1 MHAIAPRYSSRTA
14 ASLLILALLSLLALP
29 AQAVSRPVHVLATT
43 YPVWQ
48 LARPLVAGLENVRID
63 LLIPAATGCP
73 HDYAP
78 TPADLT
84 KVATAD
90 VILMN
95 GLGLEAAFAPALAQA
110 EAHKADCSQG
120 IALLAGRSGHEEE
133 GLDDHHHDHHDDG
146 NPHVFTSP
154 AAAARMAG
162 TMTEALIRA
171 CPEREEAIR
180 SNAAALQKSLL
191 DLEKRLAALGAAHP
205 GACVLLQHD
214 SLAYMMRSAGLKVM
228 DVLQENE
235 EQAPSAA
242 RLLECID
249 HIREERPVLLIGEPQ
264 FSPRP
269 LETLAAETGI
279 PVIQLDSMASGPDDT
294 PVDHFEQQM
303 RNNCQILENALSR

>member
-1 MHAIAPRYSSRTA
+1 MLRYSAHQDGSRGA
-14 ASLLILALLSLLALP
+14 ASFLLLALLLLALP
-29 AQAVSRPVHVLATT
+29 LQAAARPVHVLATT

-48 LARPLVAGLENVRID
+48 LARPLVSGLENVQLT

-95 GLGLEAAFAPALAQA
+95 GLGLEAPFAPALAQA
-110 EAHKADCSQG
+110 EAHKVDCSQG
-120 IALLAGRSGHEEE
+120 IDLLGVRSGHDEED
-133 GLDDHHHDHHDDG
+133 GHAHHSSH
-146 NPHVFTSP
+146 NPHIFTSP
-154 AAAARMAG
+154 AAAAHMTGLMAD
-162 TMTEALIRA
+162 ALARA
-171 CPEREEAIR
+171 CPEQAGTIQTR
-180 SNAAALQKSLL
+180 AAARQISLR
-191 DLEKRLAALGAAHP
+191 DMEKRLAALGAAHP

-242 RLLECID
+242 RLLECIE
-249 HIREERPVLLIGEPQ
+249 HIRKERPALLIGEPQ

-269 LETLAAETGI
+269 LETLAVETGI
-279 PVIQLDSMASGPDDT
+279 PVIQLDSMASGPENA
-294 PVDHFEQQM
+294 PENHFEQQM
-303 RNNCQILENALSR
+303 LRNCQALEHALAR

>member
-1 MHAIAPRYSSRTA
+1 MQAITLRYCSRTA
-14 ASLLILALLSLLALP
+14 ASFLILALLSLLALP
-29 AQAVSRPVHVLATT
+29 VQAASRPVHVLATT

-48 LARPLVAGLENVRID
+48 LARPLVAGLENVRLD
-63 LLIPAATGCP
+63 LLIPAATGCH

-90 VILMN
+90 MILMN
-95 GLGLEAAFAPALAQA
+95 GLGLEAAFASALAQA
-110 EAHKADCSQG
+110 EAHKVDCSQG
-120 IALLAGRSGHEEE
+120 IALLAGCSDHEE
-133 GLDDHHHDHHDDG
+133 GHGDHHHGD

-154 AAAARMAG
+154 AAAAQMAG
-162 TMTEALIRA
+162 TMAEALSHA
-171 CPEREEAIR
+171 CPGQAEAIR
-180 SNAAALQKSLL
+180 NNAAALQKGLL

-214 SLAYMMRSAGLKVM
+214 SLAYMMRSAGLNVM
-228 DVLQENE
+228 DVLQEDE

-249 HIREERPVLLIGEPQ
+249 HIRKERPVLLIGEPQ

-269 LETLAAETGI
+269 LETLAAETGV
-279 PVIQLDSMASGPDDT
+279 PVIQLDSLASGPEHT

-303 RNNCQILENALSR
+303 RNNCQLLENALSR

>member
-1 MHAIAPRYSSRTA
+1 MHAITPRYCSRTA
-14 ASLLILALLSLLALP
+14 ASFLILALLSLLALP
-29 AQAVSRPVHVLATT
+29 VQAASRPVHVLATT

-48 LARPLVAGLENVRID
+48 LARPLVAGLENVRLD

-90 VILMN
+90 MILMN
-95 GLGLEAAFAPALAQA
+95 GLGLEAAFASALAQA
-110 EAHKADCSQG
+110 EAHKVDCSQG
-120 IALLAGRSGHEEE
+120 IALLADCSDHEE
-133 GLDDHHHDHHDDG
+133 GHGDHHHGG

-154 AAAARMAG
+154 AAAAQMAG
-162 TMTEALIRA
+162 TMAEAMGLA
-171 CPEREEAIR
+171 CPEQAEAIR
-180 SNAAALQKSLL
+180 NNATALQKNLL

-214 SLAYMMRSAGLKVM
+214 SLAYMMRSAGLDVM
-228 DVLQENE
+228 DVLQEDE

-242 RLLECID
+242 RLLECIE
-249 HIREERPVLLIGEPQ
+249 HIRKERPVLLIGEPQ

-269 LETLAAETGI
+269 LETLAAETGV
-279 PVIQLDSMASGPDDT
+279 PVIQLDSLASGPENT
-294 PVDHFEQQM
+294 PVNHFEQQM
-303 RNNCQILENALSR
+303 RNNCQLLENALSR

>member
-1 MHAIAPRYSSRTA
+1 MHAITPRYCSRTA
-14 ASLLILALLSLLALP
+14 ASFLILALLSLLALP
-29 AQAVSRPVHVLATT
+29 VQAASRPVHVLATT

-48 LARPLVAGLENVRID
+48 LARPLVAGLENVRLD

-90 VILMN
+90 MILMN
-95 GLGLEAAFAPALAQA
+95 GLGLEAAFASALAQA
-110 EAHKADCSQG
+110 EAHKVDCSQG
-120 IALLAGRSGHEEE
+120 IALLADCSDHEE
-133 GLDDHHHDHHDDG
+133 GHGDHHHGG

-154 AAAARMAG
+154 AAAAQMAG
-162 TMTEALIRA
+162 TMAEALGLA
-171 CPEREEAIR
+171 CPEQVEAIR
-180 SNAAALQKSLL
+180 NNATALQKDLL

-214 SLAYMMRSAGLKVM
+214 SLAYMMRSAGLNVM
-228 DVLQENE
+228 DVLQEDE

-242 RLLECID
+242 RLLECIE
-249 HIREERPVLLIGEPQ
+249 HIRKERPVLLIGEPQ

-269 LETLAAETGI
+269 LETLAAETGV
-279 PVIQLDSMASGPDDT
+279 PVIQLDSLASGPENT
-294 PVDHFEQQM
+294 PVNHFEQQM
-303 RNNCQILENALSR
+303 RNNCQLLENALSR

>member
-1 MHAIAPRYSSRTA
+1 MHAITPRYCSRTA
-14 ASLLILALLSLLALP
+14 ASFLILAFLSLLALP
-29 AQAVSRPVHVLATT
+29 VQAASRPVHVLATT

-48 LARPLVAGLENVRID
+48 LARPLVAGLENVRLD

-90 VILMN
+90 MILMN
-95 GLGLEAAFAPALAQA
+95 GLGLEAAFASALAQA
-110 EAHKADCSQG
+110 EAHKVDCSQG
-120 IALLAGRSGHEEE
+120 IALLADCSDHEE
-133 GLDDHHHDHHDDG
+133 GHGDHHHGG

-154 AAAARMAG
+154 AAAAQMAE
-162 TMTEALIRA
+162 TMAEALVSA
-171 CPEREEAIR
+171 CPEQAEAIR
-180 SNAAALQKSLL
+180 SNAAALQKDLQ
-191 DLEKRLAALGAAHP
+191 DLEKRLAALGATHP

-242 RLLECID
+242 RLLECIE
-249 HIREERPVLLIGEPQ
+249 HIRKERPVLLIGEPQ

-269 LETLAAETGI
+269 LETLAAETGV
-279 PVIQLDSMASGPDDT
+279 PVIQLDSLASGPENT
-294 PVDHFEQQM
+294 PVNHFEQQM
-303 RNNCQILENALSR
+303 RNNCQLLENALSR

>member
-1 MHAIAPRYSSRTA
+1 MHAITPRYCSRTA
-14 ASLLILALLSLLALP
+14 ASFLILALLSLLALP
-29 AQAVSRPVHVLATT
+29 VQAASRPVHVLATT

-48 LARPLVAGLENVRID
+48 LARPLVAGLKNVRLD

-90 VILMN
+90 MILMN
-95 GLGLEAAFAPALAQA
+95 GLGLEAAFASALAQA
-110 EAHKADCSQG
+110 EAHKVDCSQG
-120 IALLAGRSGHEEE
+120 IALLADCSDHEE
-133 GLDDHHHDHHDDG
+133 GHGDHHHGG

-154 AAAARMAG
+154 AAAAQMAG
-162 TMTEALIRA
+162 TMAEALGLA
-171 CPEREEAIR
+171 CPEQAEAIR
-180 SNAAALQKSLL
+180 NNATALQKDLL

-214 SLAYMMRSAGLKVM
+214 SLAYMMRSAGLDVM
-228 DVLQENE
+228 DVLQEDE

-242 RLLECID
+242 RLLECIE
-249 HIREERPVLLIGEPQ
+249 HIRKERPVLLIGEPQ

-269 LETLAAETGI
+269 LETLAAETGV
-279 PVIQLDSMASGPDDT
+279 PVIQLDSLASGPENT
-294 PVDHFEQQM
+294 PVNHFEQQM
-303 RNNCQILENALSR
+303 RNNCQLLENALSR

>member
-1 MHAIAPRYSSRTA
+1 MHAITPRYCSRTA
-14 ASLLILALLSLLALP
+14 ASFLILAFLSLLALP
-29 AQAVSRPVHVLATT
+29 VQAASRPVHVLATT

-48 LARPLVAGLENVRID
+48 LARPLVAGLENVRLD

-90 VILMN
+90 MILMN
-95 GLGLEAAFAPALAQA
+95 GLGLEAAFASALAQA
-110 EAHKADCSQG
+110 EAHKVDCSQG
-120 IALLAGRSGHEEE
+120 IALLADCSDHEE
-133 GLDDHHHDHHDDG
+133 GHGDHHHGG

-154 AAAARMAG
+154 AAAAQMAG
-162 TMTEALIRA
+162 IMAEALGLA
-171 CPEREEAIR
+171 CPEQAEAIR
-180 SNAAALQKSLL
+180 NNATALQKDLL

-214 SLAYMMRSAGLKVM
+214 SLAYMMRSAGLDVM
-228 DVLQENE
+228 DVLQEDE

-242 RLLECID
+242 RLLECIE
-249 HIREERPVLLIGEPQ
+249 HIRKERPVLLIGEPQ

-269 LETLAAETGI
+269 LETLAAETGV
-279 PVIQLDSMASGPDDT
+279 PVIQLDSLASGPENT
-294 PVDHFEQQM
+294 PVNHFEQQM
-303 RNNCQILENALSR
+303 RNNCQLLENALSR

>member
-1 MHAIAPRYSSRTA
+1 MHAITPRYCSRTA
-14 ASLLILALLSLLALP
+14 ASFLILALLSLLALP
-29 AQAVSRPVHVLATT
+29 VQAASRPVHVLATT

-48 LARPLVAGLENVRID
+48 LARPLVAGLENVRLD

-90 VILMN
+90 MILMN
-95 GLGLEAAFAPALAQA
+95 GLGLEAAFASALAQA
-110 EAHKADCSQG
+110 EAHKVDCSQG
-120 IALLAGRSGHEEE
+120 IALLADCSDHEE
-133 GLDDHHHDHHDDG
+133 GHGDHHHGG

-154 AAAARMAG
+154 AAAAQMAG
-162 TMTEALIRA
+162 TMAEALGLA
-171 CPEREEAIR
+171 CPEQAEAIR
-180 SNAAALQKSLL
+180 NNATALQKDLL

-214 SLAYMMRSAGLKVM
+214 SLAYMMRSAGLDVM
-228 DVLQENE
+228 DVLQEDE

-242 RLLECID
+242 RLLECIE
-249 HIREERPVLLIGEPQ
+249 HIRKERPVLLIGEPQ

-269 LETLAAETGI
+269 LETLAAETGV
-279 PVIQLDSMASGPDDT
+279 PVIQLDSLASGPENT
-294 PVDHFEQQM
+294 PVNHFEQQM
-303 RNNCQILENALSR
+303 RNNCQLLENALSR

>member
-1 MHAIAPRYSSRTA
+1 MLAIAPRCSSRTA
-14 ASLLILALLSLLALP
+14 ASLLILALLSLLPLSL
-29 AQAVSRPVHVLATT
+29 QAASRPVHVLATT

-48 LARPLVAGLENVRID
+48 LARPLVAGLENVRLD

-110 EAHKADCSQG
+110 EARKADCSQG
-120 IALLAGRSGHEEE
+120 IALLAGRSDHEEE
-133 GLDDHHHDHHDDG
+133 GHDHHHDD

-154 AAAARMAG
+154 AAAAQMAG
-162 TMTEALIRA
+162 TMAEALIRA
-171 CPEREEAIR
+171 CPEQAETVR
-180 SNAAALQKSLL
+180 SNAAALQKGLL
-191 DLEKRLAALGAAHP
+191 DLENRLAALGAVHP

-242 RLLECID
+242 RLLECIE
-249 HIREERPVLLIGEPQ
+249 HIKKERPALLIGEPQ

-279 PVIQLDSMASGPDDT
+279 PVTQLDSMASGPENT
-294 PVDHFEQQM
+294 PVNHFEQQM
-303 RNNCQILENALSR
+303 RNNCQILENALSH

>member
-1 MHAIAPRYSSRTA
+1 MHAITPRYCSRTA
-14 ASLLILALLSLLALP
+14 ASFLILAFLSLLALP
-29 AQAVSRPVHVLATT
+29 VQAASRPVHVLATT

-48 LARPLVAGLENVRID
+48 LARPLVAGLENVRLD

-90 VILMN
+90 MILMN
-95 GLGLEAAFAPALAQA
+95 GLGLEAAFASALAQA
-110 EAHKADCSQG
+110 EAHKVDCSQG
-120 IALLAGRSGHEEE
+120 IALLADCSDHEE
-133 GLDDHHHDHHDDG
+133 GHGDHHHGG

-154 AAAARMAG
+154 AAAAQMAG
-162 TMTEALIRA
+162 IMAEALGLA
-171 CPEREEAIR
+171 CPEQAEAIR
-180 SNAAALQKSLL
+180 NNATALQKDLL

-214 SLAYMMRSAGLKVM
+214 SLAYMMRSAGLDVM
-228 DVLQENE
+228 DVLQEDE

-242 RLLECID
+242 RLLECIE
-249 HIREERPVLLIGEPQ
+249 HIRKERPVLLIGEPQ

-269 LETLAAETGI
+269 LETLAAETGV
-279 PVIQLDSMASGPDDT
+279 PVIQLDSLASGPENT
-294 PVDHFEQQM
+294 RVNHFEQQM
-303 RNNCQILENALSR
+303 RNNCQLLENALSR

>member
-1 MHAIAPRYSSRTA
+1 MHAITPRYCSRTA
-14 ASLLILALLSLLALP
+14 ASFLILALLSLLALP
-29 AQAVSRPVHVLATT
+29 VQAASRPVHVLATT

-48 LARPLVAGLENVRID
+48 LARPLVAGLENVRLD

-90 VILMN
+90 MILMN
-95 GLGLEAAFAPALAQA
+95 GLGLEAAFASALAQA
-110 EAHKADCSQG
+110 EAHKVDCSQG
-120 IALLAGRSGHEEE
+120 IALLADCSDHEE
-133 GLDDHHHDHHDDG
+133 GHGDHHHGG

-154 AAAARMAG
+154 AAAAQMAG
-162 TMTEALIRA
+162 TMAEALGLA
-171 CPEREEAIR
+171 CPEQAEAIR
-180 SNAAALQKSLL
+180 NNATALQKNLL

-214 SLAYMMRSAGLKVM
+214 SLAYMMRSAGLDVM
-228 DVLQENE
+228 GVLQEDE

-242 RLLECID
+242 RLLECIE
-249 HIREERPVLLIGEPQ
+249 HIRKERPVLLIGEPQ

-269 LETLAAETGI
+269 LETLAAETGV
-279 PVIQLDSMASGPDDT
+279 PVIQLDSLASGPENT
-294 PVDHFEQQM
+294 PVNHFEQQM
-303 RNNCQILENALSR
+303 RNNCQLLENALSR

>member
-1 MHAIAPRYSSRTA
+1 MLAIALRYSSRTA
-14 ASLLILALLSLLALP
+14 ASLLILALFSLLALP
-29 AQAVSRPVHVLATT
+29 VQAASRPLHVLATT

-48 LARPLVAGLENVRID
+48 LARPLVAGLENVRLD

-84 KVATAD
+84 KVAGAD

-95 GLGLEAAFAPALAQA
+95 GLGLEAPFAPALAQA

-120 IALLAGRSGHEEE
+120 IALLAGSSDHEEE
-133 GLDDHHHDHHDDG
+133 GHEHHYDD

-154 AAAARMAG
+154 AAASRMAG
-162 TMTEALIRA
+162 TMAEALIRA
-171 CPEREEAIR
+171 CPEQAETIR
-180 SNAAALQKSLL
+180 NNAAALQNSLQ

-205 GACVLLQHD
+205 GASVLLQHD

-242 RLLECID
+242 RLLECIE
-249 HIREERPVLLIGEPQ
+249 HIKKERPVLLIGEPQ
-264 FSPRP
+264 FLPRP

-279 PVIQLDSMASGPDDT
+279 PVIQLDSLASGPEGT
-294 PVDHFEQQM
+294 PANYFEQQM
-303 RNNCQILENALSR
+303 RNNCQILENALSH

>member
-1 MHAIAPRYSSRTA
+1 MHAIKPRYCSRTA
-14 ASLLILALLSLLALP
+14 ASFLILAFLSLLALP
-29 AQAVSRPVHVLATT
+29 VQAASRPVHVLATT

-48 LARPLVAGLENVRID
+48 LARPLVAGLENVRLD

-90 VILMN
+90 MILMN
-95 GLGLEAAFAPALAQA
+95 GLGLEAAFASALAQA
-110 EAHKADCSQG
+110 EAHKVDCSQG
-120 IALLAGRSGHEEE
+120 IALLADCSDHEE
-133 GLDDHHHDHHDDG
+133 GHGDHHHGG

-154 AAAARMAG
+154 AAAAQMAG
-162 TMTEALIRA
+162 IMAEALGLA
-171 CPEREEAIR
+171 CPEQAEAIR
-180 SNAAALQKSLL
+180 NNATALQKDLL

-214 SLAYMMRSAGLKVM
+214 SLAYMMRSAGLDVM
-228 DVLQENE
+228 DVLQEDE

-242 RLLECID
+242 RLLECIE
-249 HIREERPVLLIGEPQ
+249 HIRKERPVLLIGEPQ

-269 LETLAAETGI
+269 LETLAAETGV
-279 PVIQLDSMASGPDDT
+279 PVIQLDSLASGPENT
-294 PVDHFEQQM
+294 PVNHFEQQM
-303 RNNCQILENALSR
+303 RNNCQLLENALSR

>member
-1 MHAIAPRYSSRTA
+1 MHAITPRYCSRTA
-14 ASLLILALLSLLALP
+14 ASFLILALLSLLALP
-29 AQAVSRPVHVLATT
+29 VQAASRPVHVLATT

-48 LARPLVAGLENVRID
+48 LARPLVAGLENVRLD

-90 VILMN
+90 MILMN
-95 GLGLEAAFAPALAQA
+95 GLGLEAAFASALAQA
-110 EAHKADCSQG
+110 EAHKVDCSQG
-120 IALLAGRSGHEEE
+120 IALLADCSDHEE
-133 GLDDHHHDHHDDG
+133 GHGDHHHGG

-154 AAAARMAG
+154 AAAAQMAG
-162 TMTEALIRA
+162 TMAEALGLA
-171 CPEREEAIR
+171 CPEQAEAIR
-180 SNAAALQKSLL
+180 NNATALQKNLL

-214 SLAYMMRSAGLKVM
+214 SLAYMMRSAGLDVM
-228 DVLQENE
+228 DVLQEDE

-242 RLLECID
+242 RLLECIE
-249 HIREERPVLLIGEPQ
+249 HIRKERPVLLIGEPQ

-269 LETLAAETGI
+269 LETLAAETGV
-279 PVIQLDSMASGPDDT
+279 PVIQLDSLASGPENT
-294 PVDHFEQQM
+294 PVNHFEQQM
-303 RNNCQILENALSR
+303 RNNCQLLENALSR

>member
-1 MHAIAPRYSSRTA
+1 MRVLAPRCSFRTA

-29 AQAVSRPVHVLATT
+29 AQAASRPVHVLATT

-48 LARPLVAGLENVRID
+48 LARPLVAGLENVRLD

-110 EAHKADCSQG
+110 DARKADCSQG

-133 GLDDHHHDHHDDG
+133 GHDHPHDA
-146 NPHVFTSP
+146 NPHIFTSP
-154 AAAARMAG
+154 AAAAQMAG
-162 TMTEALIRA
+162 SMAEVLIRA
-171 CPEREEAIR
+171 CPEQTATIR
-180 SNAAALQKSLL
+180 TNAAALQKNLL

-214 SLAYMMRSAGLKVM
+214 SLAYMMRSAGLHVM

-249 HIREERPVLLIGEPQ
+249 HIRKERPVLLIGEPQ

-279 PVIQLDSMASGPDDT
+279 PIIRLDSVASGPENAPADY
-294 PVDHFEQQM
+294 FEQQM
-303 RNNCQILENALSR
+303 RNNCQILEDALSR

>member
-1 MHAIAPRYSSRTA
+1 MHAITPRYCSRTA
-14 ASLLILALLSLLALP
+14 ASFLILAFLSLLALP
-29 AQAVSRPVHVLATT
+29 VQAASRPVHVLATT

-48 LARPLVAGLENVRID
+48 LARPLVAGLENVRLD

-90 VILMN
+90 MILMN
-95 GLGLEAAFAPALAQA
+95 GLGLEAAFASALAQA
-110 EAHKADCSQG
+110 EAHKVDCSQG
-120 IALLAGRSGHEEE
+120 IALLAGCSDHEE
-133 GLDDHHHDHHDDG
+133 GHGDHHHGG

-154 AAAARMAG
+154 AAAAQMAG
-162 TMTEALIRA
+162 IMAEALGLA
-171 CPEREEAIR
+171 CPEQAEAIR
-180 SNAAALQKSLL
+180 NNATALQKDLL

-214 SLAYMMRSAGLKVM
+214 SLAYMMRSAGLDVM
-228 DVLQENE
+228 DVLQEDE

-242 RLLECID
+242 RLLECIE
-249 HIREERPVLLIGEPQ
+249 HIRKERPVLLIGEPQ

-269 LETLAAETGI
+269 LETLAAETGV
-279 PVIQLDSMASGPDDT
+279 PVIQLDSLASGPENT
-294 PVDHFEQQM
+294 PVNHFEQQM
-303 RNNCQILENALSR
+303 RNNCQLLENALSR

>member
-1 MHAIAPRYSSRTA
+1 MHAITPRYCSRTA
-14 ASLLILALLSLLALP
+14 ASFLILALLSLLALP
-29 AQAVSRPVHVLATT
+29 VQAASRPVHVLATT

-48 LARPLVAGLENVRID
+48 LARPLVAGLENVRLD

-95 GLGLEAAFAPALAQA
+95 GLGLEAAFAPALARA
-110 EAHKADCSQG
+110 EARKADCSQG
-120 IALLAGRSGHEEE
+120 IALLADCSDHEE
-133 GLDDHHHDHHDDG
+133 GHGDHHHGG

-154 AAAARMAG
+154 AAAAQMAG
-162 TMTEALIRA
+162 TMAEALGLA
-171 CPEREEAIR
+171 CPEQAEAIR
-180 SNAAALQKSLL
+180 NNATALQKDLL

-214 SLAYMMRSAGLKVM
+214 SLAYMMRSAGLNVM
-228 DVLQENE
+228 DVLQEDE

-242 RLLECID
+242 RLLECIE
-249 HIREERPVLLIGEPQ
+249 HIRKERPVLLIGEPQ

-269 LETLAAETGI
+269 LETLAAETGV
-279 PVIQLDSMASGPDDT
+279 PVIQLDSLASGPENT
-294 PVDHFEQQM
+294 PVNHFEQQM
-303 RNNCQILENALSR
+303 RNNCQLLENALSR

>member
-29 AQAVSRPVHVLATT
+29 VQAASRPVHVLATT

-48 LARPLVAGLENVRID
+48 LARPLVAGLENVRLD

-133 GLDDHHHDHHDDG
+133 GHDDHHHDD

-154 AAAARMAG
+154 AAAAQMAG
-162 TMTEALIRA
+162 SMAEALIRA
-171 CPEREEAIR
+171 CPEQAEAIR
-180 SNAAALQKSLL
+180 NNAAALQKSLL
-191 DLEKRLAALGAAHP
+191 DLEKRLAALGASHP

-214 SLAYMMRSAGLKVM
+214 SLAYMMRSAGLEVM

-249 HIREERPVLLIGEPQ
+249 HIRKKRPVLLIGEPQ

-294 PVDHFEQQM
+294 PVNHFEQQM

>member
-1 MHAIAPRYSSRTA
+1 MHAITPRYCSRTA
-14 ASLLILALLSLLALP
+14 ASFLILALLSLLALP
-29 AQAVSRPVHVLATT
+29 VQAASRPVHVLATT

-48 LARPLVAGLENVRID
+48 LARPLVAGLENVRLA

-90 VILMN
+90 MILMN
-95 GLGLEAAFAPALAQA
+95 GLGLEAAFASALAQA
-110 EAHKADCSQG
+110 EAHKVDCSQG
-120 IALLAGRSGHEEE
+120 IALLADCSDHEE
-133 GLDDHHHDHHDDG
+133 GQGDHHHGG

-154 AAAARMAG
+154 AAAAQMAG
-162 TMTEALIRA
+162 TMAEALGLA
-171 CPEREEAIR
+171 CPEQAEAIR
-180 SNAAALQKSLL
+180 NNATALQKNLL

-214 SLAYMMRSAGLKVM
+214 SLAYMMRSAGLDVM
-228 DVLQENE
+228 DVLQEDE

-242 RLLECID
+242 RLLECIE
-249 HIREERPVLLIGEPQ
+249 HIRKERPVLLIGEPQ

-269 LETLAAETGI
+269 LETLAAETGV
-279 PVIQLDSMASGPDDT
+279 PVIQLDSLASGPENT
-294 PVDHFEQQM
+294 PVNHFEQQM
-303 RNNCQILENALSR
+303 RNNCQLLENALSR

>member
-1 MHAIAPRYSSRTA
+1 MHAITPRYCSRTA
-14 ASLLILALLSLLALP
+14 ASFLILAFLSLLALP
-29 AQAVSRPVHVLATT
+29 VQAASRPVHVLATT

-48 LARPLVAGLENVRID
+48 LARPLVAGLENVRLD

-90 VILMN
+90 MILMN
-95 GLGLEAAFAPALAQA
+95 GLGLEAAFASALAQA
-110 EAHKADCSQG
+110 EAHKVDCSQG
-120 IALLAGRSGHEEE
+120 IALLADCSDHEE
-133 GLDDHHHDHHDDG
+133 GHGDHHHGG

-154 AAAARMAG
+154 AAAAQMAG
-162 TMTEALIRA
+162 TMAEALGLA
-171 CPEREEAIR
+171 CPEQAEAIR
-180 SNAAALQKSLL
+180 NNATALQKDLL

-214 SLAYMMRSAGLKVM
+214 SLAYMMRSAGLDVM
-228 DVLQENE
+228 DVLQEDE

-242 RLLECID
+242 RLLECIE
-249 HIREERPVLLIGEPQ
+249 HIRKERPVLLIGEPQ

-269 LETLAAETGI
+269 LETLAAETGV
-279 PVIQLDSMASGPDDT
+279 PVIQLDSLASGPENT
-294 PVDHFEQQM
+294 PVNHFEQQM
-303 RNNCQILENALSR
+303 RNNCQLLENALSR

>member
-1 MHAIAPRYSSRTA
+1 MLAIAPRCSSRTA
-14 ASLLILALLSLLALP
+14 ASLLILALLSLLPLSL
-29 AQAVSRPVHVLATT
+29 QAASRPVHVLATT

-48 LARPLVAGLENVRID
+48 LARPLVAGLENVRLD

-110 EAHKADCSQG
+110 EA
-120 IALLAGRSGHEEE
+120 
-133 GLDDHHHDHHDDG
+133 
-146 NPHVFTSP
+146 
-154 AAAARMAG
+154 
-162 TMTEALIRA
+162 LIRA
-171 CPEREEAIR
+171 CPEQAETVR
-180 SNAAALQKSLL
+180 SNAAALQKGLL
-191 DLEKRLAALGAAHP
+191 DLENRLAALGAAHP

-242 RLLECID
+242 RLLECIE
-249 HIREERPVLLIGEPQ
+249 HIKKERPALLIGEPQ

-279 PVIQLDSMASGPDDT
+279 PLIQLDSMASGPENT
-294 PVDHFEQQM
+294 PVNHFEQQM
-303 RNNCQILENALSR
+303 RNNCQILENALSH

>member
-1 MHAIAPRYSSRTA
+1 MAPYPIFRYTCRGLGG
-14 ASLLILALLSLLALP
+14 LLLLALLMLTLP
-29 AQAVSRPVHVLATT
+29 LQAAARPVHVLATT

-48 LARPLVAGLENVRID
+48 LARPLVNGLENVQLA

-95 GLGLEAAFAPALAQA
+95 GLGLEAPFAPALAQA
-110 EAHKADCSQG
+110 EARKVDCSQG
-120 IALLAGRSGHEEE
+120 IDLLGVRSGHNDEDGHAHHSSHNPHIFTSPSAAAHMTGLMADALAQACPEQAGSIRNKATALQNALLAME
-133 GLDDHHHDHHDDG
+133 
-146 NPHVFTSP
+146 
-154 AAAARMAG
+154 
-162 TMTEALIRA
+162 
-171 CPEREEAIR
+171 
-180 SNAAALQKSLL
+180 Q
-191 DLEKRLAALGAAHP
+191 RLAALGAAHP
-205 GACVLLQHD
+205 GASVLLQHD

-228 DVLQENE
+228 AVLQENE

-249 HIREERPVLLIGEPQ
+249 HIRKERPVLLIGEPQ

-269 LETLAAETGI
+269 LETLSAETGI
-279 PVIQLDSMASGPDDT
+279 PVIQMDSMASGPENA
-294 PVDHFEQQM
+294 PVNYFEQQM
-303 RNNCQILENALSR
+303 LRNCQILEHVLAH

>member
-1 MHAIAPRYSSRTA
+1 MHAITPRYCSRTA
-14 ASLLILALLSLLALP
+14 ASFLILAFLSLLALP
-29 AQAVSRPVHVLATT
+29 VQAASRPVHVLATT

-48 LARPLVAGLENVRID
+48 LARPLVAGLENVRLD

-90 VILMN
+90 MILMN
-95 GLGLEAAFAPALAQA
+95 GLGLEAAFASALAQA
-110 EAHKADCSQG
+110 EAHKVDCSQG
-120 IALLAGRSGHEEE
+120 IALLADCSDHEEE
-133 GLDDHHHDHHDDG
+133 HGDHHHGG

-154 AAAARMAG
+154 AAAAQMAG
-162 TMTEALIRA
+162 IMAEALGLA
-171 CPEREEAIR
+171 CPEQAEAIR
-180 SNAAALQKSLL
+180 NNATALQKDLL

-214 SLAYMMRSAGLKVM
+214 SLAYMMRSAGLDVM
-228 DVLQENE
+228 DVLQEDE

-242 RLLECID
+242 RLLECIE
-249 HIREERPVLLIGEPQ
+249 HIRKERPVLLIGEPQ

-269 LETLAAETGI
+269 LETLAAETGV
-279 PVIQLDSMASGPDDT
+279 PVIQLDSLASGPENT
-294 PVDHFEQQM
+294 PVNHFEQQM
-303 RNNCQILENALSR
+303 RNNCQLLENALSR